1 MDNHYNY
8 CCSYNLNNRSTFGR
22 FCGSN
27 RKWVLRDI
35 REIIRGGTF
44 DGNISAFEVTDK
56 DGHLVDRCT
65 YFPKNGFRYTIKH
78 YKQLV

>member
-35 REIIRGGTF
+35 REIIRGGTL
-44 DGNISAFEVTDK
+44 DGHISAFEVTDK
-56 DGHLVDRCT
+56 DGRVIDRCT
-65 YFPKNGFRYTIKH
+65 YFPKNGFRYTIRR
-78 YKQLV
+78 YKQVF